1 MIIIPRPDD
10 IIVFEERKKHSKY
23 VYVIF
28 FGIIMFVVLY
38 FPFFGSNM
46 RYEYGRSF
54 SLIFSSI
61 GTILIYMGTIFLLI
75 GILSFFNMNPGK
87 GFKFLILGVILLSFA
102 AYFLIPGSVGTDQA
116 VPKGYH

>member
-10 IIVFEERKKHSKY
+10 IIVYEDGKNHSKY
-23 VYVIF
+23 FYVIF
-28 FGIIMFVVLY
+28 FGIILFVLLY
-38 FPFFGSNM
+38 FPFFGSSM
-46 RYEYGRSF
+46 RYEYGRAF

-61 GTILIYMGTIFLLI
+61 GTILVYFGTIFLLI

-87 GFKFLILGVILLSFA
+87 GFKFLILGVIMLSFA
-102 AYFLIPGSVGTDQA
+102 AYFLIPGSVGTDQP

>member
-1 MIIIPRPDD
+1 VILIPRPDD
-10 IIVFEERKKHSKY
+10 IIVYEDGKKHSKY
-23 VYVIF
+23 FYVIF

-38 FPFFGSNM
+38 FPLFGSSM

-61 GTILIYMGTIFLLI
+61 GTILVYLGTIYILI
-75 GILSFFNMNPGK
+75 GVLSFFNMNPGK
-87 GFKFLILGVILLSFA
+87 GFRFLILGVILLSFA
-102 AYFLIPGSVGTDQA
+102 AWFLIPGSVGTDQP

>member
-10 IIVFEERKKHSKY
+10 IIVYEDGKNHSKY
-23 VYVIF
+23 FYVIF
-28 FGIIMFVVLY
+28 FGIIMFVILY
-38 FPFFGSNM
+38 FPFFGSSM
-46 RYEYGRSF
+46 RYEFGSFF

-61 GTILIYMGTIFLLI
+61 GKILVYMGTIFLLL

-87 GFKFLILGVILLSFA
+87 AFRFLILGVILLSFA
-102 AYFLIPGSVGTDQA
+102 AWFLIPGNVGTDQP